1 MVNGDGCAAEFFRK
15 CTAQIDDLFWIVVRD
30 KNKAKRWTQDE
41 PLRTK
46 CERNDKCIVTS
57 CVSSLLLSGYK

>member
-1 MVNGDGCAAEFFRK
+1 
-15 CTAQIDDLFWIVVRD
+15 VRD

-57 CVSSLLLSGYK
+57 CVSSLLLSSYK